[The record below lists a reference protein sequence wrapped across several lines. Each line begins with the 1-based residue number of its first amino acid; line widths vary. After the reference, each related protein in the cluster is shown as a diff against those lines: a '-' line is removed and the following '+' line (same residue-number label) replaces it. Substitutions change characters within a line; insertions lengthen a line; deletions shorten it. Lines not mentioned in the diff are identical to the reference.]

1 MPVSRSPN
9 RDTKPVPRS
18 RSIWPLVLIGLVAVL
33 AVIVA
38 ALPASAVAHF
48 LPASVQAEDFSG
60 SIWHG
65 SAGKFTVNA
74 HNAGALEW
82 RVHPGALLGLAMAAD
97 IHWVKTGF
105 VVDARVSVDR
115 QGFAAH
121 AIKGGGPIED
131 LQEFGVAVGWSGT
144 AGIDFS
150 EIKGDFAR
158 QLSAVGDVQVSN
170 LTSPQIAEGADLG
183 GYDLHVGAGAVA
195 SDGTVTAQ
203 LKDTG
208 GPLDL
213 QAVVRYS
220 AKQHLGLL
228 TGTVKERAN
237 APPALLQQLQ
247 SLSQLRGRDP
257 EGRIPID
264 LEFTAP

>member
-1 MPVSRSPN
+1 
-9 RDTKPVPRS
+9 
-18 RSIWPLVLIGLVAVL
+18 LAVL
-33 AVIVA
+33 AVLVA
-38 ALPASAVAHF
+38 AIPASAVTHF
-48 LPASVQAEDFSG
+48 LPASVQGEDFSG

-65 SAGKFTVNA
+65 SAGNVTVNA
-74 HNAGALEW
+74 HNAGAVEW
-82 RVHPGALLGLAMAAD
+82 RVHPDALRRMALVLD
-97 IHWVKTGF
+97 VHWVKTGF
-105 VVDARVSVDR
+105 VVDALVDIDVK
-115 QGFAAH
+115 GFAAH
-121 AIKGGGPIED
+121 AVKGGGPIED
-131 LQEFGVAVGWSGT
+131 LQELAIAVGWSGT
-144 AGIDFS
+144 AAIDFS
-150 EIKGDFAR
+150 EIKGDFA
-158 QLSAVGDVQVSN
+158 QHLSAAGDVQVSN
-170 LTSPQIAEGADLG
+170 LSSPQIAEGADLG
-183 GYDLHVGAGAVA
+183 GYDLHLGTGAVA
-195 SDGTVTAQ
+195 ADGAVTAQ

-257 EGRIPID
+257 QGRIPID